1 MWNNETKLCI
11 KVLVLAAITWC
22 VHAQDDSDVEII
34 EDVIYG
40 HKAGM
45 ALIYDVF
52 KPPQPNGTALIYMV
66 SYGWESPWQPAER
79 QKEMFQQFLD
89 RNITVFN
96 VYHGSSPQF
105 KVPDAVADVR
115 RAVRHIRKHAV
126 EYEVDDNKFVAWGF
140 SAGGHLSL
148 MLALDSDSGNPNM
161 QDPIARESNQV
172 AAALAI
178 FPPVD
183 LTDFVGPSNRFPAL
197 DFDPELAK
205 SVSPIF
211 AVSESDPPILLVH
224 GDQDTLVEIEHSQR
238 ISTALKKAGVPVH
251 LEVIKGAGHGFYA
264 EAHREQYQTAIF
276 KFLEEH
282 KFIQEQQ

>member
-1 MWNNETKLCI
+1 MWNYKPRHLGA
-11 KVLVLAAITWC
+11 VLVLTAIGWF
-22 VHAQDDSDVEII
+22 VHGQENEDVEII

-52 KPPQPNGTALIYMV
+52 KPAQPNGTAIIYMV
-66 SYGWESPWQPAER
+66 SYGWVSPWQPAEE
-79 QKEMFQQFLD
+79 QQEMFQDYLD
-89 RNITVFN
+89 RNITVFS

-115 RAVRHIRKHAV
+115 RAVRHIRMHTE
-126 EYEVDDNKFVAWGF
+126 EYGVDDDKFVAWGY

-148 MLALDSDSGNPNM
+148 MLALASDAGDKTSE
-161 QDPIARESNQV
+161 DPIERVSNHV

-183 LTDFVGPSNRFPAL
+183 LTEFVGPSDSFPAL
-197 DFDPELAK
+197 DFDPELAE

-211 AVSESDPPILLVH
+211 SVSENDPPILLVH
-224 GDQDTLVEIEHSQR
+224 GDQDQLVDIKHSQR
-238 ISTALKKAGVPVH
+238 IRNALNKVEVPVH
-251 LEVIKGAGHGFYA
+251 LEVIKGAGHGFL
-264 EAHREQYQTAIF
+264 RENHHQQFQNAVF

-282 KFIQEQQ
+282 NFIDKE